1 MEWAVYMARS
11 ASWRRIC
18 SESRTS
24 GLVTSSNTIDP
35 ATIELALKRRIE
47 HLCGVRGDG
56 SYADIAVDI

>member
-18 SESRTS
+18 PEPS
-24 GLVTSSNTIDP
+24 GLVTSSNTIAP
-35 ATIELALKRRIE
+35 ATIELAVKRRIE

-56 SYADIAVDI
+56 SYTEIAVAI